1 MTLTNRHQSQLPA
14 PPDAG
19 RYALRQIFSRSHRD
33 TERHEEEKCAT
44 GATQR
49 SPSLCGSLH
58 SGCLTLVP
66 PSCSPRR
73 ESTPEFA
80 TTPRIG

>member
-33 TERHEEEKCAT
+33 TERHERKKCAT
-44 GATQR
+44 SDTER
-49 SPSLCGSLH
+49 SLALCGS
-58 SGCLTLVP
+58 V
-66 PSCSPRR
+66 SP
-73 ESTPEFA
+73 
-80 TTPRIG
+80 